1 MQEKRFLLE
10 YVELPIK
17 SEVILDDAKDVASA
31 VNSQQINKHRSVRV
45 NVGDW
50 WSVKSVIANPER
62 PLFNYHRIAYL

>member
-31 VNSQQINKHRSVRV
+31 VNSQQINKRRSVRV
-45 NVGDW
+45 NVGDDL
-50 WSVKSVIANPER
+50 SS
-62 PLFNYHRIAYL
+62 LL